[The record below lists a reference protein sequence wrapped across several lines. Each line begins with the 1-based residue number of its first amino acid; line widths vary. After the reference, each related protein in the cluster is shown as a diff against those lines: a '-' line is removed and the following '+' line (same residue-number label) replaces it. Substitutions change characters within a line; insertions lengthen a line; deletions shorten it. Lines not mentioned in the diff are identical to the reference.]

1 MIKKI
6 LWYLKILKEMKIRVI
21 KFWCIAFY
29 HLIKHTLK
37 GQNWHMI
44 HVDFDCG
51 VDDNGDQIRKRLIAK
66 KSIGSLDIFWKDVGF

>member
-1 MIKKI
+1 
-6 LWYLKILKEMKIRVI
+6 MKFGII

-37 GQNWHMI
+37 GQNWHII

-51 VDDNGDQIRKRLIAK
+51 VDDNGKQTRKRLIAQK
-66 KSIGSLDIFWKDVGF
+66 TVGKLDISWRDMF